1 MPKPVEKNSELDQA
15 TLRLIVSACA
25 LLYIVILA
33 GLYPEE
39 AASYVPI
46 IIYICTF
53 IVVSVFLRMII
64 KRWPG
69 HFFWRRLFTM
79 LHDYAGIA
87 FAMIVGGEG
96 TLPVYAAL
104 LWVTLGN
111 GMRFGSRYLAL
122 ATVIALSTLVL
133 VFWLTPFWHTQ
144 PYMFLMLIVTTIVV
158 PAYAHILLKR
168 TRIAS
173 EEAILANQ
181 EKSRFLAQ
189 ASHDLRQ
196 PIHSIGLFTACL
208 RDARLGLEELRLVD
222 NIDRS
227 LHTVSQLFRSI
238 LDIYTLD
245 HGQLMPKADTV
256 HLGQLLQDVVK
267 QNTEAARWAGVELRL
282 RACPYWVSVNPG
294 LLTTMVQ
301 NLLSNA
307 LKYAP
312 GQPVLIG
319 VRRQGQRLAVV
330 IYDKGRGI
338 AAEHLPEVFKEFYR
352 VRHARDKDVEGLG
365 LGLSIVKRISQ
376 MLNVDIHIRSKVGQ
390 GTRVAISGLEPAA
403 PRVMAPKVV
412 PVQNRLDGLRVCLV
426 EDDAN
431 VLMATSALLEKWGC
445 EVEAHSDGEGLTSD
459 CDIVIA
465 DFDLGTKVSGAECI
479 AALRERRGWQVP
491 ALVITGHEIER
502 IRQSLQS
509 LSISVLAKPVRPPEL
524 RAVLLE
530 LVKRM
535 DRWGEDSAHLNPPSR

>member
-1 MPKPVEKNSELDQA
+1 MEKNSELDQA
-15 TLRLIVSACA
+15 TLRLTVSACA
-25 LLYIVILA
+25 LLYIVVLV
-33 GLYPEE
+33 GLDPD
-39 AASYVPI
+39 AATRYAPI
-46 IIYICTF
+46 IIYIVTF
-53 IVVSVFLRMII
+53 IFASVFLRMAI

-69 HFFWRRLFTM
+69 HFFWRRLFAM
-79 LHDYAGIA
+79 LHDYTGIA
-87 FAMIVGGEG
+87 FAMVLGGEG
-96 TLPVYAAL
+96 ALPIYAAL

-133 VFWLTPFWHTQ
+133 IFWLNPFWHTQ

-173 EEAILANQ
+173 EEAIAANQ

-245 HGQLMPKADTV
+245 HGKWAPQADTV
-256 HLGQLLQDVVK
+256 HLGALLQDVVK

-282 RACPYWVSVNPG
+282 RACPYWVNVNPG
-294 LLTTMVQ
+294 MLTTMVQ

-319 VRRQGQRLAVV
+319 VRRQGKGLAVV

-338 AAEHLPEVFKEFYR
+338 ASEHLPEVFKEFYR
-352 VRHARDKDVEGLG
+352 VRHVRDKDVEGLG

-376 MLNVDIHIRSKVGQ
+376 LLNVDIHIRSTVGQ
-390 GTRVAISGLEPAA
+390 GTKVAISGLEQAA
-403 PRVMAPKVV
+403 PRASAPRVSGARD
-412 PVQNRLDGLRVCLV
+412 RLNGLRVCLV

-445 EVEAHSDGEGLTSD
+445 DVQGHSDGEGLSSD

-479 AALRERRGWQVP
+479 AAIRAQRGWEVP
-491 ALVITGHEIER
+491 ALVITGHDIER
-502 IRQSLQS
+502 IRQSLQNMNV
-509 LSISVLAKPVRPPEL
+509 SVLAKPVRPPEL

-530 LVKRM
+530 QLKAM
-535 DRWGEDSAHLNPPSR
+535 DRQGEAPAKASSEPD

>member
-1 MPKPVEKNSELDQA
+1 MEKNSELDQA
-15 TLRLIVSACA
+15 TLRLTVSACA
-25 LLYIVILA
+25 LLYIVVLV
-33 GLYPEE
+33 GLDPD
-39 AASYVPI
+39 AATRYAPI
-46 IIYICTF
+46 IIYIVTF
-53 IVVSVFLRMII
+53 IFASVFLRMAI

-69 HFFWRRLFTM
+69 HFFWRRLFAM
-79 LHDYAGIA
+79 LHDYTGIA
-87 FAMIVGGEG
+87 FAMVLGGEG
-96 TLPVYAAL
+96 ALPIYAAL

-133 VFWLTPFWHTQ
+133 IFWLNPFWHTQ

-173 EEAILANQ
+173 EEAIAANQ

-245 HGQLMPKADTV
+245 HGKWVPQADTV
-256 HLGQLLQDVVK
+256 HLGALLQDVVK

-282 RACPYWVSVNPG
+282 RACPYWVNVNPG
-294 LLTTMVQ
+294 MLTTMVQ

-319 VRRQGQRLAVV
+319 VRRQGKRLAVV

-338 AAEHLPEVFKEFYR
+338 ASEHLPEVFKEFYR
-352 VRHARDKDVEGLG
+352 VRHVRDKDVEGLG

-376 MLNVDIHIRSKVGQ
+376 LLNVDIHIRSTVGQ
-390 GTRVAISGLEPAA
+390 GTKVAISGLEQAA
-403 PRVMAPKVV
+403 PRASAPRVSGARD
-412 PVQNRLDGLRVCLV
+412 RLNGLRVCLV

-445 EVEAHSDGEGLTSD
+445 DVQGHSDGEGLSSD

-479 AALRERRGWQVP
+479 AAIRAQRGWEVP
-491 ALVITGHEIER
+491 ALVITGHDIER
-502 IRQSLQS
+502 IRQSLQNMNV
-509 LSISVLAKPVRPPEL
+509 SVLAKPVRPPEL

-530 LVKRM
+530 QLKAM
-535 DRWGEDSAHLNPPSR
+535 DRQGEAPAKSSSEPD

>member
-1 MPKPVEKNSELDQA
+1 MNMTEKNSELDQA
-15 TLRLIVSACA
+15 TFRLTVSACA
-25 LLYIVILA
+25 SLYIFVVAFL
-33 GLYPEE
+33 P
-39 AASYVPI
+39 SSNFSTYVPI
-46 IIYICTF
+46 MWYMAFF
-53 IVVSVFLRMII
+53 ISVAVPLRMAI

-69 HFFWRRLFTM
+69 HFFWRRLFAM
-79 LHDYAGIA
+79 SHDYSGIA

-96 TLPVYAAL
+96 ALPVYAAL

-111 GMRFGSRYLAL
+111 GMRFGSRYLAA
-122 ATVIALSTLVL
+122 ATLIALSTLVMIF
-133 VFWLTPFWHTQ
+133 VLTPFWRGQ

-173 EEAILANQ
+173 EEAIAANQ

-208 RDARLGLEELRLVD
+208 RDANLGGEELRLVD

-245 HGQLMPKADTV
+245 NGKLEPKSEPV
-256 HLGQLLQDVVK
+256 NLGALLQDVIK

-282 RACPYWVSVNPG
+282 RPCRQWVNVNPG
-294 LLTTMVQ
+294 LLATMVQ
-301 NLLSNA
+301 NLVSNT
-307 LKYAP
+307 LKYAS

-319 VRRQGQRLAVV
+319 VRPRGKGLAIV

-338 AAEHLPEVFKEFYR
+338 AAEHLPQVFKEFYR

-365 LGLSIVKRISQ
+365 LGLSIVKRISE
-376 MLNVDIHIRSKVGQ
+376 LIALDIQLDSRLGQ
-390 GTRVAISGLEPAA
+390 GTRATIGGLERIMPRVEAQRPAA
-403 PRVMAPKVV
+403 T
-412 PVQNRLDGLRVCLV
+412 QSRLQGLRVCLV
-426 EDDAN
+426 EDDSN

-445 EVEAHSDGEGLTSD
+445 AVETHSDGLNVITD
-459 CDIVIA
+459 CDIIIA
-465 DFDLGTKVSGAECI
+465 DFDLGTKISGSECI
-479 AALRERRGWQVP
+479 AAIREQRGWEVP
-491 ALVITGHEIER
+491 AMIMTGHEIER
-502 IRQSLQS
+502 IRSMLTHMNIS
-509 LSISVLAKPVRPPEL
+509 ILSKPVRPPEL
-524 RAVLLE
+524 RATLLE
-530 LVKRM
+530 LTKHFAREA
-535 DRWGEDSAHLNPPSR
+535 G

>member
-1 MPKPVEKNSELDQA
+1 VEKNSELNQA
-15 TLRLIVSACA
+15 SLRLTVSTCA
-25 LLYIVILA
+25 LLYILVLTA
-33 GLYPEE
+33 LRPGDTATYMQ
-39 AASYVPI
+39 I
-46 IIYICTF
+46 IAYISTF
-53 IVVSVFLRMII
+53 IIASIFLRMAI

-69 HFFWRRLFTM
+69 HFFWRRLFSM
-79 LHDYAGIA
+79 LHDYTGIA
-87 FAMIVGGEG
+87 FAMVMGGEG
-96 TLPVYAAL
+96 ALPIYAAL

-111 GMRFGSRYLAL
+111 GMRFGSHYLAL
-122 ATVIALSTLVL
+122 ATVIALSTLVVIFL
-133 VFWLTPFWHTQ
+133 LNPFWRAQ

-173 EEAILANQ
+173 EETIAANQ

-208 RDARLGLEELRLVD
+208 RDANLGSEELRLVD

-245 HGQLMPKADTV
+245 NGKLEPQSEPV
-256 HLGQLLQDVVK
+256 NLGALLRDVVK

-282 RACPYWVSVNPG
+282 RPCRHWVDINAG

-301 NLLSNA
+301 NLVSNT

-319 VRRQGQRLAVV
+319 VRPRGMDLAIV

-338 AAEHLPEVFKEFYR
+338 AAEHLPQVFKEFYR

-376 MLNVDIHIRSKVGQ
+376 LINVDVHIRSTPNR
-390 GTRVAISGLEPAA
+390 GTQAAITGLKHA
-403 PRVMAPKVV
+403 APKVM
-412 PVQNRLDGLRVCLV
+412 PPRMKSSQERLNGLRICLI
-426 EDDAN
+426 EDDTN
-431 VLMATSALLEKWGC
+431 VLMATKALLEKWGC
-445 EVEAHSDGEGLTSD
+445 VVETHGDGDNLSSD
-459 CDIVIA
+459 CDIIIA
-465 DFDLGTKVSGAECI
+465 DFDLGTKVSGSECI
-479 AALRERRGWQVP
+479 AAIRERRGLEVP

-502 IRQSLQS
+502 IRQSLHT
-509 LSISVLAKPVRPPEL
+509 LNISVLAKPVRAPEL
-524 RAVLLE
+524 RTVLFE
-530 LVKRM
+530 QVKSIER
-535 DRWGEDSAHLNPPSR
+535 SVNS

>member
-1 MPKPVEKNSELDQA
+1 MNMTEKNSELDQA
-15 TLRLIVSACA
+15 TLRLTVSTCASLYIFVVA
-25 LLYIVILA
+25 LLPSSDFA
-33 GLYPEE
+33 T
-39 AASYVPI
+39 YVPI
-46 IIYICTF
+46 MWYMAFF
-53 IVVSVFLRMII
+53 ISVAVPLRMAI

-69 HFFWRRLFTM
+69 HFFWRRLFAM
-79 LHDYAGIA
+79 AHDYTGIA

-96 TLPVYAAL
+96 ALPVYAAL

-111 GMRFGSRYLAL
+111 GMRFGSRYLTA
-122 ATVIALSTLVL
+122 ATLIALSMLVMI
-133 VFWLTPFWHTQ
+133 FMLTPFWRAQ

-173 EEAILANQ
+173 EEAIAANQ

-208 RDARLGLEELRLVD
+208 RDANLGGEELRLVD

-245 HGQLMPKADTV
+245 NGKLEPQAEPV
-256 HLGQLLQDVVK
+256 NLGALLRDVVK
-267 QNTEAARWAGVELRL
+267 QNTEAARWAGVQLRL
-282 RACPYWVSVNPG
+282 RPCEHWVNVNAG

-301 NLLSNA
+301 NLVSNT
-307 LKYAP
+307 LKYAS

-319 VRRQGQRLAVV
+319 VRPRGKGLAIV

-338 AAEHLPEVFKEFYR
+338 AAEHLPDVFKEFYR

-376 MLNVDIHIRSKVGQ
+376 LLNLDIQLDSRLGQ
-390 GTRVAISGLEPAA
+390 GTRATIQRLESVAPGTETQRPAPTQSRLQGL
-403 PRVMAPKVV
+403 
-412 PVQNRLDGLRVCLV
+412 LVCLV
-426 EDDAN
+426 EDDSN

-445 EVEAHSDGEGLTSD
+445 EVESHSDGLNVTTE
-459 CDIVIA
+459 CDIIIA
-465 DFDLGTKVSGAECI
+465 DFDLGPRISGAECI
-479 AALRERRGWQVP
+479 AAIREQRGWEVP
-491 ALVITGHEIER
+491 AMIMTGHEIER
-502 IRQSLQS
+502 IRSTLIHMNIS
-509 LSISVLAKPVRPPEL
+509 ILSKPVRPPEL
-524 RAVLLE
+524 RTTLLE
-530 LVKRM
+530 LTKHFAREM
-535 DRWGEDSAHLNPPSR
+535 G

>member
-1 MPKPVEKNSELDQA
+1 MEKNSELDQA
-15 TLRLIVSACA
+15 TLRLTVSACA
-25 LLYIVILA
+25 LLYIVVVV
-33 GLYPEE
+33 GLDPD
-39 AASYVPI
+39 AAARYAPI
-46 IIYICTF
+46 IIYIVTF
-53 IVVSVFLRMII
+53 IFASVFLRMAI

-69 HFFWRRLFTM
+69 HFFWRRLFAM
-79 LHDYAGIA
+79 LHDYTGIA
-87 FAMIVGGEG
+87 FAMVLGGEG
-96 TLPVYAAL
+96 ALPIYAAL

-133 VFWLTPFWHTQ
+133 IFWLNPFWHTQ

-173 EEAILANQ
+173 EEAIAANQ

-245 HGQLMPKADTV
+245 HGKWVPQADTV
-256 HLGQLLQDVVK
+256 HLGALLQDVVK

-282 RACPYWVSVNPG
+282 RACPYWVNVNPG
-294 LLTTMVQ
+294 MLTTMVQ

-319 VRRQGQRLAVV
+319 VRRQGKGLAVV

-338 AAEHLPEVFKEFYR
+338 ASEHLPEVFKEFYR
-352 VRHARDKDVEGLG
+352 VRHVRDKDVEGLG

-376 MLNVDIHIRSKVGQ
+376 LLNVDIHIRSTVGQ
-390 GTRVAISGLEPAA
+390 GTKVAISGLEQAA
-403 PRVMAPKVV
+403 PRASAPRVSGARD
-412 PVQNRLDGLRVCLV
+412 RLNGLRVCLV

-445 EVEAHSDGEGLTSD
+445 DVQGHSDGEGLSSD

-479 AALRERRGWQVP
+479 AAIRAQRGWEVP
-491 ALVITGHEIER
+491 ALVITGHDIER
-502 IRQSLQS
+502 IRQSLQNMNV
-509 LSISVLAKPVRPPEL
+509 SVLAKPVRPPEL

-530 LVKRM
+530 QLKAM
-535 DRWGEDSAHLNPPSR
+535 DRQGEAPAKSSSEPD

>member
-1 MPKPVEKNSELDQA
+1 MNMTEKNSELDQA
-15 TLRLIVSACA
+15 TLRLTVSTCASLYIFVVA
-25 LLYIVILA
+25 LLPSSDFA
-33 GLYPEE
+33 T
-39 AASYVPI
+39 YVPI
-46 IIYICTF
+46 MWYMAFF
-53 IVVSVFLRMII
+53 ISVAVPLRMAI

-69 HFFWRRLFTM
+69 HFFWRRLFAM
-79 LHDYAGIA
+79 AHDYTGIA

-96 TLPVYAAL
+96 ALPVYAAL

-111 GMRFGSRYLAL
+111 GMRFGSRYLTA
-122 ATVIALSTLVL
+122 ATLIALSMLVMI
-133 VFWLTPFWHTQ
+133 FMLTPFWRAQ

-173 EEAILANQ
+173 EEAIAANQ

-208 RDARLGLEELRLVD
+208 RDANLGDEELRLVD

-245 HGQLMPKADTV
+245 NGKLEPQAEPV
-256 HLGQLLQDVVK
+256 NLGALLRDVVK
-267 QNTEAARWAGVELRL
+267 QNTEAARWAGVQLRL
-282 RACPYWVSVNPG
+282 RPCEHWVNVNAG

-301 NLLSNA
+301 NLVSNT
-307 LKYAP
+307 LKYAS

-319 VRRQGQRLAVV
+319 VRPRGKGLAIV

-338 AAEHLPEVFKEFYR
+338 AAEHLPDVFKEFYR

-376 MLNVDIHIRSKVGQ
+376 LLNLDIQLDSRLGQ
-390 GTRVAISGLEPAA
+390 GTRATIQRLESVAPGTETQRPA
-403 PRVMAPKVV
+403 PT
-412 PVQNRLDGLRVCLV
+412 QSRLQGLRVCLV
-426 EDDAN
+426 EDDSN

-445 EVEAHSDGEGLTSD
+445 EVESHSDGLNVTTE
-459 CDIVIA
+459 CDIIIA
-465 DFDLGTKVSGAECI
+465 DFDLGPRISGSECI
-479 AALRERRGWQVP
+479 AAIREQRGWEVP
-491 ALVITGHEIER
+491 AMIMTGHEIER
-502 IRQSLQS
+502 IRSTLIHMNIS
-509 LSISVLAKPVRPPEL
+509 ILSKPVRPPEL
-524 RAVLLE
+524 RTTLLE
-530 LVKRM
+530 LTKHFAREM
-535 DRWGEDSAHLNPPSR
+535 G

>member
-1 MPKPVEKNSELDQA
+1 MEKNSELNQA
-15 TLRLIVSACA
+15 TVRLIVSACA
-25 LLYIVILA
+25 LLYIIVLA
-33 GLYPEE
+33 SIETDD
-39 AASYVPI
+39 AAAYTPI
-46 IIYICTF
+46 IIYIVAF
-53 IVVSVFLRMII
+53 IIASVLLRSLIQR
-64 KRWPG
+64 KPG

-87 FAMIVGGEG
+87 FAMVLGGESA
-96 TLPVYAAL
+96 LPIYAAL

-111 GMRFGSRYLAL
+111 GVRFGSRYLAL
-122 ATVIALSTLVL
+122 ATAIALSVLVL
-133 VFWLTPFWHTQ
+133 IFWLNPFWRTQ
-144 PYMFLMLIVTTIVV
+144 PYLFLMLIVTTIVV
-158 PAYAHILLKR
+158 PAYAHTLLKR

-173 EEAILANQ
+173 EEAIMAIQ

-208 RDARLGLEELRLVD
+208 RDAKLGPEELRLVD

-245 HGQLMPKADTV
+245 HGKLVPQADTI
-256 HLGQLLQDVVK
+256 HLGALLQDVVR

-282 RACPYWVSVNPG
+282 RASPYWVNVNPG

-319 VRRQGQRLAVV
+319 VRRQRGGLAVV

-352 VRHARDKDVEGLG
+352 VRHVRDKDVEGLG

-376 MLNVDIHIRSKVGQ
+376 LLEVDVHIDSRVGR
-390 GTRVAISGLEPAA
+390 GTKVAISGLEQAT
-403 PRVMAPKVV
+403 PRVTTPKLKTVHS
-412 PVQNRLDGLRVCLV
+412 RLNGLRVCLV

-431 VLMATSALLEKWGC
+431 VLMATSVLLEKWGC
-445 EVEAHSDGEGLTSD
+445 EVQTHSDGQGLTSD
-459 CDIVIA
+459 CDIIIA
-465 DFDLGTKVSGAECI
+465 DFDLGTKVSGSECI
-479 AALRERRGWQVP
+479 AVIREQRGWEVP
-491 ALVITGHEIER
+491 ALVITGHEIAR
-502 IRQSLQS
+502 IRESLQS
-509 LSISVLAKPVRPPEL
+509 LNISVLAKPVRPPEL

-530 LVKRM
+530 LVKA
-535 DRWGEDSAHLNPPSR
+535 DGSWGRLDVSKIPAN

>member
-1 MPKPVEKNSELDQA
+1 MEKNSELDQA
-15 TLRLIVSACA
+15 TLRLTVSACA
-25 LLYIVILA
+25 LLYIVVLV
-33 GLYPEE
+33 GLDPD
-39 AASYVPI
+39 AATRYAPI
-46 IIYICTF
+46 IIYIVTF
-53 IVVSVFLRMII
+53 IFASVFLRMAI

-69 HFFWRRLFTM
+69 HFFWRRLFAM
-79 LHDYAGIA
+79 LHDYTGIA
-87 FAMIVGGEG
+87 FAMVLGGEG
-96 TLPVYAAL
+96 ALPIYAAL

-133 VFWLTPFWHTQ
+133 IFWLNPFWHTQ

-173 EEAILANQ
+173 EEAIAANQ

-245 HGQLMPKADTV
+245 HGKWVPQADTV
-256 HLGQLLQDVVK
+256 HLGALLQDVVK

-282 RACPYWVSVNPG
+282 RACPYWVNVNPG
-294 LLTTMVQ
+294 MLTTMVQ

-319 VRRQGQRLAVV
+319 VRRQGKGLAVV

-338 AAEHLPEVFKEFYR
+338 ASEHLPEVFKEFYR
-352 VRHARDKDVEGLG
+352 VRHVRDKDVEGLG

-376 MLNVDIHIRSKVGQ
+376 LLNVDIHIRSTVGQ
-390 GTRVAISGLEPAA
+390 GTKVAISGLEQAA
-403 PRVMAPKVV
+403 PRASAPRVSGARD
-412 PVQNRLDGLRVCLV
+412 RLNGLRVCLV

-445 EVEAHSDGEGLTSD
+445 DVQGHSDGEGLSSD

-479 AALRERRGWQVP
+479 AAIRAQRGWEVP
-491 ALVITGHEIER
+491 ALVITGHDIER
-502 IRQSLQS
+502 IRQSLQNMNV
-509 LSISVLAKPVRPPEL
+509 SVLAKPVRPPEL

-530 LVKRM
+530 QLKAM
-535 DRWGEDSAHLNPPSR
+535 DRQGEAPAKASSEPD

>member
-1 MPKPVEKNSELDQA
+1 MEKNSELDQA
-15 TLRLIVSACA
+15 TLRLTVSACA
-25 LLYIVILA
+25 LLYIVVLA
-33 GLYPEE
+33 GLHPGE
-39 AASYVPI
+39 ATKYLPI
-46 IIYICTF
+46 IIYIVTF
-53 IVVSVFLRMII
+53 IVASVFLRMII
-64 KRWPG
+64 QRYPG
-69 HFFWRRLFTM
+69 HFFWRRLFAM
-79 LHDYAGIA
+79 VHDYTGIA
-87 FAMIVGGEG
+87 FAMVLGGEG
-96 TLPVYAAL
+96 ALPIYAAL

-122 ATVIALSTLVL
+122 ATAIALVTLVL
-133 VFWLTPFWHTQ
+133 IFSLNPFWRTQ

-173 EEAILANQ
+173 EEAIAANQ

-245 HGQLMPKADTV
+245 HGKLAPQAETV
-256 HLGQLLQDVVK
+256 HLGELLQDVVR

-282 RACPYWVSVNPG
+282 RACPYWVTVNAG

-319 VRRQGQRLAVV
+319 VRRRAKGLAIVV
-330 IYDKGRGI
+330 YDKGRGI
-338 AAEHLPEVFKEFYR
+338 AEEHLPDVFNEFYR
-352 VRHARDKDVEGLG
+352 VRHVRDKDVEGLG

-376 MLNVDIHIRSKVGQ
+376 LLNVEIDIRSKVGQ
-390 GTRVAISGLEPAA
+390 GTRVAISGLAPAA
-403 PRVMAPKVV
+403 PQAVTARTPATY
-412 PVQNRLDGLRVCLV
+412 NRLDGLRVCLV

-445 EVEAHSDGEGLTSD
+445 QVETHSDAEGLTSD
-459 CDIVIA
+459 CDIIIA
-465 DFDLGTKVSGAECI
+465 DFDLGTRVSGSECI
-479 AALRERRGWQVP
+479 AAIREQRGWEVP

-502 IRQSLQS
+502 IRHSLQS
-509 LSISVLAKPVRPPEL
+509 LNISVLAKPVRPPEL
-524 RAVLLE
+524 RSVLLDQ
-530 LVKRM
+530 VKAM
-535 DRWGEDSAHLNPPSR
+535 KTASD

>member
-1 MPKPVEKNSELDQA
+1 MEKNSELDQA
-15 TLRLIVSACA
+15 TLRLTVSACA
-25 LLYIVILA
+25 LLYIVVLV
-33 GLYPEE
+33 GLDPD
-39 AASYVPI
+39 AATRYAPI
-46 IIYICTF
+46 IIYIVTF
-53 IVVSVFLRMII
+53 IFASVFLRMAI

-69 HFFWRRLFTM
+69 HFFWRRLFAM
-79 LHDYAGIA
+79 LHDYTGIA
-87 FAMIVGGEG
+87 FAMVLGGEG
-96 TLPVYAAL
+96 ALPIYAAL

-122 ATVIALSTLVL
+122 ATVIALSTLML
-133 VFWLTPFWHTQ
+133 IFWLNPFWHTQ

-173 EEAILANQ
+173 EEAIAANQ

-245 HGQLMPKADTV
+245 HGKWVPQADTV
-256 HLGQLLQDVVK
+256 HLGALLQDVVK

-282 RACPYWVSVNPG
+282 RACPYWVNVNPG
-294 LLTTMVQ
+294 MLTTMVQ

-319 VRRQGQRLAVV
+319 VRRQGKGLAVV

-338 AAEHLPEVFKEFYR
+338 ASEHLPEVFKEFYR
-352 VRHARDKDVEGLG
+352 VRHVRDKDVEGLG

-376 MLNVDIHIRSKVGQ
+376 LLNVDIHIRSTVGQ
-390 GTRVAISGLEPAA
+390 GTKVAISGLEQAA
-403 PRVMAPKVV
+403 PRASAPRVSGARD
-412 PVQNRLDGLRVCLV
+412 RLNGLRVCLV

-445 EVEAHSDGEGLTSD
+445 DVQGHSDGEGLSSD

-479 AALRERRGWQVP
+479 AAIRAQRGWEVP
-491 ALVITGHEIER
+491 ALVITGHDIER
-502 IRQSLQS
+502 IRQSLQNMNV
-509 LSISVLAKPVRPPEL
+509 SVLAKPVRPPEL

-530 LVKRM
+530 QLKAM
-535 DRWGEDSAHLNPPSR
+535 DRQGEAPAKASSEPD

>member
-1 MPKPVEKNSELDQA
+1 MNMTEKNSELDQA
-15 TLRLIVSACA
+15 TLRLTVSTCASLYILVVA
-25 LLYIVILA
+25 LLPSSNFA
-33 GLYPEE
+33 T
-39 AASYVPI
+39 YVPI
-46 IIYICTF
+46 MWYMAFF
-53 IVVSVFLRMII
+53 ISVAVPLRMAI

-69 HFFWRRLFTM
+69 HFFWRRLFAM
-79 LHDYAGIA
+79 AHDYTGIA

-96 TLPVYAAL
+96 ALPVYAAL

-111 GMRFGSRYLAL
+111 GMRFGSRYLTA
-122 ATVIALSTLVL
+122 ATLIALSMLVMI
-133 VFWLTPFWHTQ
+133 FMLTPFWRAQ

-173 EEAILANQ
+173 EEAIAANQ

-208 RDARLGLEELRLVD
+208 RDANLGGEELRLVD

-245 HGQLMPKADTV
+245 NGKLEPQAEPV
-256 HLGQLLQDVVK
+256 NLGALLRDVVK
-267 QNTEAARWAGVELRL
+267 QNTEAARWAGVQLRL
-282 RACPYWVSVNPG
+282 RPCEHWVNVNAG

-301 NLLSNA
+301 NLVSNT
-307 LKYAP
+307 LKYAS

-319 VRRQGQRLAVV
+319 VRPRGKGLAIV

-338 AAEHLPEVFKEFYR
+338 AAEHLPDVFKEFYR

-376 MLNVDIHIRSKVGQ
+376 LLNLDIQLDSRLGQ
-390 GTRVAISGLEPAA
+390 GTRATIQRLESVAPGTETQRPAA
-403 PRVMAPKVV
+403 T
-412 PVQNRLDGLRVCLV
+412 QSRLQGLRVCLV
-426 EDDAN
+426 EDDSN

-445 EVEAHSDGEGLTSD
+445 EVESHSDGLNVTTE
-459 CDIVIA
+459 CDIIIA
-465 DFDLGTKVSGAECI
+465 DFDLGPRISGSECI
-479 AALRERRGWQVP
+479 AAIREQRGWEVP
-491 ALVITGHEIER
+491 AMIMTGHEIER
-502 IRQSLQS
+502 IRSTLIHMNIS
-509 LSISVLAKPVRPPEL
+509 ILSKPVRPPEL
-524 RAVLLE
+524 RTTLLE
-530 LVKRM
+530 LTKHFAREM
-535 DRWGEDSAHLNPPSR
+535 D

>member
-1 MPKPVEKNSELDQA
+1 M
-15 TLRLIVSACA
+15 IVSACA
-25 LLYIVILA
+25 VLYITILA
-33 GLYPEE
+33 SVEPDD
-39 AASYVPI
+39 AATYMPI
-46 IIYICTF
+46 IIYSVAF
-53 IVVSVFLRMII
+53 IIASVFLRIRI
-64 KRWPG
+64 KRKPG
-69 HFFWRRLFTM
+69 HFFWRHLFTM
-79 LHDYAGIA
+79 LHDYSAIA
-87 FAMIVGGEG
+87 FAMVLGGEG
-96 TLPVYAAL
+96 ALPIYAAL

-111 GMRFGSRYLAL
+111 GVRFGSRYLAL

-133 VFWLTPFWHTQ
+133 IFWLNPFWRTQ

-158 PAYAHILLKR
+158 PAYAHVLLKR

-173 EEAILANQ
+173 EEAITANL

-245 HGQLMPKADTV
+245 HGKLVPQTDTV
-256 HLGQLLQDVVK
+256 HLGTLLQDIVE

-282 RACPYWVSVNPG
+282 RASPYWVNVNPG

-312 GQPVLIG
+312 GRPVLIG
-319 VRRQGQRLAVV
+319 VRRQGAGLAVV

-352 VRHARDKDVEGLG
+352 VRHVRDKDVEGLG
-365 LGLSIVKRISQ
+365 LGLSIVKRISRL
-376 MLNVDIHIRSKVGQ
+376 LNVDIHIHSRVGQ
-390 GTRVAISGLEPAA
+390 GTKVAISGLEQAIPK
-403 PRVMAPKVV
+403 VMARKVTTAHS
-412 PVQNRLDGLRVCLV
+412 RLNGLRVCLV
-426 EDDAN
+426 EDDTN
-431 VLMATSALLEKWGC
+431 VLMATSTLLEKWGC
-445 EVEAHSDGEGLTSD
+445 QVQTHNDGEGLTSN
-459 CDIVIA
+459 CDIIIA
-465 DFDLGTKVSGAECI
+465 DFDLGTKVSGSECI
-479 AALRERRGWQVP
+479 AAIREQRGWEVP
-491 ALVITGHEIER
+491 ALVITGHQVER
-502 IRQSLQS
+502 IRESLQS
-509 LSISVLAKPVRPPEL
+509 LQISVLAKPVRPPEL
-524 RAVLLE
+524 RTVLLE
-530 LVKRM
+530 LVKTEGQR
-535 DRWGEDSAHLNPPSR
+535 

>member
-1 MPKPVEKNSELDQA
+1 MEKNSELDQA
-15 TLRLIVSACA
+15 TLRLTVSACA
-25 LLYIVILA
+25 LLYIVVLV
-33 GLYPEE
+33 GLDPD
-39 AASYVPI
+39 AATRYAPI
-46 IIYICTF
+46 IIYIVTF
-53 IVVSVFLRMII
+53 IFASVFLRMAI

-69 HFFWRRLFTM
+69 HFFWRRLFAM
-79 LHDYAGIA
+79 LHDYTGIA
-87 FAMIVGGEG
+87 FAMVLGGEG
-96 TLPVYAAL
+96 ALPIYAAL

-133 VFWLTPFWHTQ
+133 IFCLNPFWHTQ

-173 EEAILANQ
+173 EEAIAANQ

-245 HGQLMPKADTV
+245 HGKWVPQADTV
-256 HLGQLLQDVVK
+256 HLGALLQDVVK

-282 RACPYWVSVNPG
+282 RACPYWVNVNPG
-294 LLTTMVQ
+294 MLTTMVQ

-319 VRRQGQRLAVV
+319 VRRQGKRLAVV

-338 AAEHLPEVFKEFYR
+338 ASEHLPEVFKEFYR
-352 VRHARDKDVEGLG
+352 VRHVRDKDVEGLG

-376 MLNVDIHIRSKVGQ
+376 LLNVDIHIRSTVGQ
-390 GTRVAISGLEPAA
+390 GTKVAISGLEPAA
-403 PRVMAPKVV
+403 PRASAPRVSGARD
-412 PVQNRLDGLRVCLV
+412 RLNGLRVCLV

-431 VLMATSALLEKWGC
+431 VLMATSALLDKWGC
-445 EVEAHSDGEGLTSD
+445 DVQGHSDGEGLSSD

-479 AALRERRGWQVP
+479 AAIRAQRGWEVP
-491 ALVITGHEIER
+491 ALVITGHDIER
-502 IRQSLQS
+502 IRQSLQNMNV
-509 LSISVLAKPVRPPEL
+509 SVLAKPVRPPEL

-530 LVKRM
+530 QLKAM
-535 DRWGEDSAHLNPPSR
+535 DRQGEFPAKASSEPD

>member
-1 MPKPVEKNSELDQA
+1 MEKNSELDQA
-15 TLRLIVSACA
+15 TLRLTVSACA
-25 LLYIVILA
+25 LLYIVVLA
-33 GLYPEE
+33 SLSQD
-39 AASYVPI
+39 AARYVPI
-46 IIYICTF
+46 IVYISTF
-53 IVVSVFLRMII
+53 IFASVFLRMAI

-69 HFFWRRLFTM
+69 HFFWRRLFAM
-79 LHDYAGIA
+79 LHDYTGIA
-87 FAMIVGGEG
+87 FSMIVGGEG
-96 TLPVYAAL
+96 ALPIYAAL

-133 VFWLTPFWHTQ
+133 IFWLNPFWRTQ

-173 EEAILANQ
+173 EEAIAANQ

-245 HGQLMPKADTV
+245 HGQLMPKTETV
-256 HLGQLLQDVVK
+256 HLGALLQDVVK

-282 RACPYWVSVNPG
+282 RASPYWVSVNPG
-294 LLTTMVQ
+294 MLTTMVQ

-319 VRRQGQRLAVV
+319 VRRQGKRLAVV

-352 VRHARDKDVEGLG
+352 VRHVRDKDVEGLG

-376 MLNVDIHIRSKVGQ
+376 ILGVDIHIRSTVGQ
-390 GTRVAISGLEPAA
+390 GTKVAISGLEPAA
-403 PRVMAPKVV
+403 PRAVEPKVS
-412 PVQNRLDGLRVCLV
+412 PLQNRLDGLRVCLV

-479 AALRERRGWQVP
+479 AAIREQRGWQVP

-509 LSISVLAKPVRPPEL
+509 LNISVLAKPVRPPEL
-524 RAVLLE
+524 RTVLLE
-530 LVKRM
+530 LLKSMNRQ
-535 DRWGEDSAHLNPPSR
+535 GEGSAHLTPPSR

>member
-1 MPKPVEKNSELDQA
+1 MEKNSELDQA
-15 TLRLIVSACA
+15 TLRLTVSACA
-25 LLYIVILA
+25 LLYIVVLV
-33 GLYPEE
+33 GLDPD
-39 AASYVPI
+39 AATRYAPI
-46 IIYICTF
+46 IIYIVTF
-53 IVVSVFLRMII
+53 IFASVFLRMAI

-69 HFFWRRLFTM
+69 HFFWRRLFAM
-79 LHDYAGIA
+79 LHDYTGIA
-87 FAMIVGGEG
+87 FAMVLGGEG
-96 TLPVYAAL
+96 ALPIYAAL

-133 VFWLTPFWHTQ
+133 IFWLNPFWHTQ

-173 EEAILANQ
+173 EEAIAANQ

-245 HGQLMPKADTV
+245 HGKWVPQADTV
-256 HLGQLLQDVVK
+256 HLGALLQDVVK

-282 RACPYWVSVNPG
+282 RACPYWVNVNPG
-294 LLTTMVQ
+294 MLTTMVQ

-319 VRRQGQRLAVV
+319 VRRQGKGLAVV

-338 AAEHLPEVFKEFYR
+338 ASEHLPEVFKEFYR
-352 VRHARDKDVEGLG
+352 VRHVRDKDVEGLG

-376 MLNVDIHIRSKVGQ
+376 LLNVDIHIRSTVGQ
-390 GTRVAISGLEPAA
+390 GTKVAISGLEQAA
-403 PRVMAPKVV
+403 PRASAPRVSGARD
-412 PVQNRLDGLRVCLV
+412 RLNGLRVCLV

-445 EVEAHSDGEGLTSD
+445 DVQGHSDGEGLSSD

-479 AALRERRGWQVP
+479 AAIRAQRGWEVP
-491 ALVITGHEIER
+491 ALVITGHDIER
-502 IRQSLQS
+502 IRQSLQNMNV
-509 LSISVLAKPVRPPEL
+509 SVLAKPVRPPEL

-530 LVKRM
+530 QLKAM
-535 DRWGEDSAHLNPPSR
+535 DRQGEFPAKASSEPD

>member
-1 MPKPVEKNSELDQA
+1 MEKNSELDQA
-15 TLRLIVSACA
+15 TLRLTVSACA
-25 LLYIVILA
+25 LLYIVVLV
-33 GLYPEE
+33 GLDPD
-39 AASYVPI
+39 AATRYAPI
-46 IIYICTF
+46 IIYIVTF
-53 IVVSVFLRMII
+53 IFASVFLRMAI

-69 HFFWRRLFTM
+69 HFFWRRLFAM
-79 LHDYAGIA
+79 LHDYTGIA
-87 FAMIVGGEG
+87 FAMVLGGEG
-96 TLPVYAAL
+96 ALPIYAAL

-133 VFWLTPFWHTQ
+133 IFWLNPFWHKQ

-173 EEAILANQ
+173 EEAIAANQ

-245 HGQLMPKADTV
+245 HGKWVPQADTV
-256 HLGQLLQDVVK
+256 HLGALLQDVVK

-282 RACPYWVSVNPG
+282 RACPYWVNVNPG
-294 LLTTMVQ
+294 MLTTMVQ

-319 VRRQGQRLAVV
+319 VRRQGKGLAVV

-338 AAEHLPEVFKEFYR
+338 ASEHLPEVFKEFYR
-352 VRHARDKDVEGLG
+352 VRHVRDKDVEGLG

-376 MLNVDIHIRSKVGQ
+376 LLNVDIHIRSTVGQ
-390 GTRVAISGLEPAA
+390 GTKVAISGLEQAA
-403 PRVMAPKVV
+403 PRASAPRVSGARD
-412 PVQNRLDGLRVCLV
+412 RLNGLRVCLV

-445 EVEAHSDGEGLTSD
+445 DVQGHSDGEGLSSD

-479 AALRERRGWQVP
+479 AAIRAQRGWEVP
-491 ALVITGHEIER
+491 ALVITGHDIER
-502 IRQSLQS
+502 IRQSLQNMNV
-509 LSISVLAKPVRPPEL
+509 SVLAKPVRPPEL

-530 LVKRM
+530 QLKAM
-535 DRWGEDSAHLNPPSR
+535 DRQGEAPAKSSSEPD

>member
-1 MPKPVEKNSELDQA
+1 MNMTEKNSELDQA
-15 TLRLIVSACA
+15 TLRLTVSTCASLYILVVA
-25 LLYIVILA
+25 LLPSSDFA
-33 GLYPEE
+33 T
-39 AASYVPI
+39 YVPI
-46 IIYICTF
+46 MWYMAFF
-53 IVVSVFLRMII
+53 ISVAVPLRMAI

-69 HFFWRRLFTM
+69 HFFWRRLFAM
-79 LHDYAGIA
+79 AHDYTGIA

-96 TLPVYAAL
+96 ALPVYAAL

-111 GMRFGSRYLAL
+111 GMRFGSRYLTA
-122 ATVIALSTLVL
+122 ATLIALSMLVMI
-133 VFWLTPFWHTQ
+133 FMLTPFWRAQ

-173 EEAILANQ
+173 EEAIAANQ

-208 RDARLGLEELRLVD
+208 RDANLGGEELRLVD

-245 HGQLMPKADTV
+245 NGKLEPQAEPV
-256 HLGQLLQDVVK
+256 NLGALLRDVVK
-267 QNTEAARWAGVELRL
+267 QNTEAARWAGVQLRL
-282 RACPYWVSVNPG
+282 RPCEHWVNVNAG

-301 NLLSNA
+301 NLVSNT
-307 LKYAP
+307 LKYAS

-319 VRRQGQRLAVV
+319 VRPRGKGLAIV

-338 AAEHLPEVFKEFYR
+338 AAEHLPDVFKEFYR

-376 MLNVDIHIRSKVGQ
+376 LLNLDIQLDSRLGQ
-390 GTRVAISGLEPAA
+390 GTRATIQRLESVAPGTETQRPAA
-403 PRVMAPKVV
+403 T
-412 PVQNRLDGLRVCLV
+412 QSRLQGLRVCLV
-426 EDDAN
+426 EDDSN

-445 EVEAHSDGEGLTSD
+445 EVESHSDGLNVTTE
-459 CDIVIA
+459 CDIIIA
-465 DFDLGTKVSGAECI
+465 DFDLGPRISGAECI
-479 AALRERRGWQVP
+479 AAIREQRGWEVP
-491 ALVITGHEIER
+491 AMIMTGHEIER
-502 IRQSLQS
+502 IRSTLIHMNIS
-509 LSISVLAKPVRPPEL
+509 ILSKPVRPPEL
-524 RAVLLE
+524 RTTLLE
-530 LVKRM
+530 LTKHFAREM
-535 DRWGEDSAHLNPPSR
+535 G

>member
-1 MPKPVEKNSELDQA
+1 MNMTEKNSELDQA
-15 TLRLIVSACA
+15 TLRLTVSTCA
-25 LLYIVILA
+25 SLYIFVVAFL
-33 GLYPEE
+33 P
-39 AASYVPI
+39 SSDFDTYVPI
-46 IIYICTF
+46 MWYMAFF
-53 IVVSVFLRMII
+53 ISVAVPLRMAI

-69 HFFWRRLFTM
+69 HFFWRRLFAM
-79 LHDYAGIA
+79 AHDYSGIA

-96 TLPVYAAL
+96 ALPVYAAL

-111 GMRFGSRYLAL
+111 GMRFGSRYLAA
-122 ATVIALSTLVL
+122 ATLIALSMLVMIF
-133 VFWLTPFWHTQ
+133 VMTPFWRDQ

-173 EEAILANQ
+173 EEAIAANQ

-208 RDARLGLEELRLVD
+208 RDANLGSEELRLVD

-245 HGQLMPKADTV
+245 NGKLEPQSEPV
-256 HLGQLLQDVVK
+256 NLGALLQDVVK

-282 RACPYWVSVNPG
+282 RPCRHWVNVNAG
-294 LLTTMVQ
+294 LLSTMVQ
-301 NLLSNA
+301 NLVSNT
-307 LKYAP
+307 LKYAS

-319 VRRQGQRLAVV
+319 VRPRGEGLAIV

-338 AAEHLPEVFKEFYR
+338 SAEHLPDVFKEFYR

-376 MLNVDIHIRSKVGQ
+376 LINLDIQLDSRLGQ
-390 GTRVAISGLEPAA
+390 GTRAAIEGLERIMPRTEAQRPAA
-403 PRVMAPKVV
+403 T
-412 PVQNRLDGLRVCLV
+412 QSRLQGLRVCLV
-426 EDDAN
+426 EDDSN

-445 EVEAHSDGEGLTSD
+445 EVESHSDGLNVMTE
-459 CDIVIA
+459 CDIIIA
-465 DFDLGTKVSGAECI
+465 DFDLGPKISGAECI
-479 AALRERRGWQVP
+479 AAIREQRGWEVP
-491 ALVITGHEIER
+491 AMIMTGHEIER
-502 IRQSLQS
+502 IRSLLTHMNIS
-509 LSISVLAKPVRPPEL
+509 ILSKPVRPPEL
-524 RAVLLE
+524 RATLLE
-530 LVKRM
+530 LTKHFAREM
-535 DRWGEDSAHLNPPSR
+535 G